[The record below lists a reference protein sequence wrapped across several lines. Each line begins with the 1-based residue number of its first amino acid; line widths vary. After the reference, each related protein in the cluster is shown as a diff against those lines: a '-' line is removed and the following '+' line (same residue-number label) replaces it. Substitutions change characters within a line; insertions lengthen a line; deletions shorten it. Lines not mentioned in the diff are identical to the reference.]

1 MTSEIINTQLRFVC
15 SSDAERIV
23 IYCNQLGY
31 KVEIKGSPIFNTR
44 DKKWYLWF
52 IIPDIIDSKLE
63 AVSGDLD

>member
-1 MTSEIINTQLRFVC
+1 MTSEIINTQLRFIC
-15 SSDAERIV
+15 SVDAERIV

-31 KVEIKGSPIFNTR
+31 KVEIKGNPIFNTR

>member
-1 MTSEIINTQLRFVC
+1 MSEIINTQLRFV
-15 SSDAERIV
+15 SSKDAERIAV
-23 IYCNQLGY
+23 YCNTLGY
-31 KVEIKGSPIFNTR
+31 KVEIKGNPFFNPK